1 MTAIRVHLI
10 GVGRKSMW
18 IDVDAIVEAE
28 RQFEAAGRALA
39 VAQHFESACKDL
51 LRWMHVAKAAEDG
64 RAKTLQEFRSCADEF
79 VGLMLGSTVKRF
91 GLDHDI
97 TKEELE
103 TLVKAKNARNYIA
116 HECIAECS
124 YHSRFSRFPPELEA
138 RFESEV
144 RALVA
149 GDSLVSS
156 WSFMFHEGQ
165 TPPGELMLVYPEQIT
180 QWVLAP
186 LA

>member
-1 MTAIRVHLI
+1 
-10 GVGRKSMW
+10 MW
-18 IDVDAIVEAE
+18 IEVDAIVEAE

-39 VAQHFESACKDL
+39 VAQHFESGCKDL

-64 RAKTLQEFRSCADEF
+64 RAKTLQEFRSCADEL
-79 VGLMLGSTVKRF
+79 VGLMLGSTIKRF
-91 GLDHDI
+91 GLDQDI

-103 TLVKAKNARNYIA
+103 TLVKAKDARNYVA
-116 HECIAECS
+116 HECVAECS
-124 YHSRFSRFPPELEA
+124 YHSRFSRSPPDLEA

-149 GDSLVSS
+149 GDNLVSS
-156 WSFMFHEGQ
+156 WSFMFHERQNPSRG
-165 TPPGELMLVYPEQIT
+165 LILLYPEQLT